1 MLKFDD
7 LVNGLENHK
16 DHIEDY
22 FTDFFCRANYKQYE
36 TDGDPDKDESKAI
49 RIMFESRKKLRDR
62 IEESFSYDPF
72 CLEAFFVYY
81 IISEDIYVNYRF
93 QEYYRESNDY
103 ADFSQ
108 YQKKCYLRIMDF
120 YVEFLLDIRNITT
133 AIKVQRMIIRLSN
146 DLSGKNV
153 NRLSYMYSIVER
165 ADDFYRLYLES
176 EFDAYDYLML
186 LITLLKHE
194 EGKKAKEVLL
204 DMFKNVKYAE
214 YMDHLWDL
222 DTKDPQQNEFYRLI
236 EDCYS
241 EINSIP
247 DFFAWVNLV
256 NEERQ

>member
-1 MLKFDD
+1 
-7 LVNGLENHK
+7 
-16 DHIEDY
+16 
-22 FTDFFCRANYKQYE
+22 
-36 TDGDPDKDESKAI
+36 
-49 RIMFESRKKLRDR
+49 
-62 IEESFSYDPF
+62 
-72 CLEAFFVYY
+72 
-81 IISEDIYVNYRF
+81 
-93 QEYYRESNDY
+93 
-103 ADFSQ
+103 
-108 YQKKCYLRIMDF
+108 MDF

>member
-16 DHIEDY
+16 DSIEDY
-22 FTDFFCRANYKQYE
+22 FLSFFSREKYKQYE
-36 TDGDPDKDESKAI
+36 VDGNPDKDEAKAI
-49 RIMFESRKKLRDR
+49 RIMFQSKKKLRDR

-81 IISEDIYVNYRF
+81 IISEDIYVNYRYK
-93 QEYYRESNDY
+93 EYYKDSNNF
-103 ADFSQ
+103 ADFSA
-108 YQKKCYLRIMDF
+108 YQKKCYLKIMDF

-133 AIKVQRMIIRLSN
+133 AIKVQRLIIRLSN
-146 DLSGKNV
+146 DHSQKNI
-153 NRLSYMYSIVER
+153 NRLSYMYSTIEK

-186 LITLLKHE
+186 LITLLKHDE
-194 EGKKAKEVLL
+194 DKKAKEVLL
-204 DMFKNVKYAE
+204 DMFRNVKYAE

-222 DTKDPQQNEFYRLI
+222 DTKDPEQKEFYRLI

-241 EINSIP
+241 EISCVP
-247 DFFAWVNLV
+247 DFFAWVNLI

>member
-16 DHIEDY
+16 DSIEDY
-22 FTDFFCRANYKQYE
+22 FLSFFSRENYKQYE
-36 TDGDPDKDESKAI
+36 VDGDPDKDEAKAI
-49 RIMFESRKKLRDR
+49 RIMFQSKKKLRDR

-81 IISEDIYVNYRF
+81 IISEDIYVNYRYK
-93 QEYYRESNDY
+93 EYYKDSNNF
-103 ADFSQ
+103 ADFSA
-108 YQKKCYLRIMDF
+108 YQKKCYLKIMDF

-133 AIKVQRMIIRLSN
+133 AIKVQRLIIRLSN
-146 DLSGKNV
+146 DHSQKNI
-153 NRLSYMYSIVER
+153 NRLSYMYSTIEK

-186 LITLLKHE
+186 LITLLKHDE
-194 EGKKAKEVLL
+194 DKKAKEVLL
-204 DMFKNVKYAE
+204 DMFRNVKYAE

-222 DTKDPQQNEFYRLI
+222 DTKDPEQKEFYKLI

-241 EINSIP
+241 EISCVP
-247 DFFAWVNLV
+247 DFFAWVNLI